1 MPRDEHMAGSPGARE
16 SGVARRPDA
25 GLTCLQGLT
34 RVSLER
40 PVSTSRR
47 SSHAP
52 RCHRVRGVGS
62 PSAAWQAVSR
72 RPSRRAAPC
81 RISLCK
87 GCSTTGAGA
96 HSQATPTLPCL
107 RHSQRVPPP
116 SPRWCARPWRP
127 SGWGLRP
134 ARRGEAAH
142 SPRGRCRRAPAGTPG
157 SPSSTRAGSCSD
169 ARAGGARGAGAP
181 TPASH
186 AGAPAQTPGG
196 PRLAGPGAAPRCPPH
211 GPEAGRGVCGPGAPL
226 RIDLVDQRGAKI
238 EGGRCASSHGTGLT
252 RPTSVEEPHDHDKKA
267 NEYYW
272 F

>member
-1 MPRDEHMAGSPGARE
+1 MPGDEHMAGSPGARE

-96 HSQATPTLPCL
+96 HSQAAPPPCL

-134 ARRGEAAH
+134 ARRGGSSALPEGSMPPSPGGDARKPVVHTGWVLQRRQSRGRSGSRGTNARESRG
-142 SPRGRCRRAPAGTPG
+142 SPRSNARWPPPGRAWSRPQVP
-157 SPSSTRAGSCSD
+157 P
-169 ARAGGARGAGAP
+169 ARAR
-181 TPASH
+181 
-186 AGAPAQTPGG
+186 GG
-196 PRLAGPGAAPRCPPH
+196 PRGVWAWRASAHRPRRPTWCENRGGQVRFLSWHGFDTPYQCGGAA
-211 GPEAGRGVCGPGAPL
+211 
-226 RIDLVDQRGAKI
+226 
-238 EGGRCASSHGTGLT
+238 
-252 RPTSVEEPHDHDKKA
+252 
-267 NEYYW
+267 
-272 F
+272 